1 MDSNQI
7 VPEAV
12 IRNIIDD
19 IFVNEVD
26 HRPDLMYV
34 EYETVQ
40 AIVRLTI
47 QRLEKL
53 EIFDKEKIENLKI
66 EIFVPVPKK
75 DEEVD

>member
-66 EIFVPVPKK
+66 EIFVPVPEDKK
-75 DEEVD
+75 EVD